1 MAVVF
6 TGVLFALVI
15 CVTAYP
21 GKNDDSLPH
30 GLAGGTAPVVEVAC
44 QVGYGNPANYSTS
57 FSHHFGYAPSETQHQ
72 VPVFKQCR
80 LI

>member
-1 MAVVF
+1 M
-6 TGVLFALVI
+6 VLFASVI
-15 CVTAYP
+15 CVIAYP

-44 QVGYGNPANYSTS
+44 QVGYGNPANCSTS
-57 FSHHFGYAPSETQHQ
+57 LSRHFGYAPSEIQHQ

>member
-1 MAVVF
+1 M
-6 TGVLFALVI
+6 VLFASVI
-15 CVTAYP
+15 CVIAYP
-21 GKNDDSLPH
+21 GKNDDFLPH